1 MSYNPMTTTKLK
13 TIFLKDWPSRLILT
27 ALTAFA
33 GFAWSQSKAVV
44 HDKVIEIVQPSL
56 DSITKNQEMADQRAE
71 TIQQNV
77 EKLNGKLDALISILV
92 ESSPQI
98 KKAAQKRVQKNRDSQ
113 DVQNSLTGETR

>member
-1 MSYNPMTTTKLK
+1 MTNLR

-33 GFAWSQSKAVV
+33 GFAWSQSKAIV

-56 DSITKNQEMADQRAE
+56 DSITKTQEMTDQKVEAV
-71 TIQQNV
+71 QQNI
-77 EKLNGKLDALISILV
+77 EKLNDKLDALISILV

-98 KKAAQKRVQKNRDSQ
+98 KKAAQSRVQKNKDSQ
-113 DVQNSLTGETR
+113 DVKNSLTGETR

>member
-1 MSYNPMTTTKLK
+1 MTTSKLK
-13 TIFLKDWPSRLILT
+13 TIFLKDWPSRLLLT

-56 DSITKNQEMADQRAE
+56 DSITKNQELADQRVEAV
-71 TIQQNV
+71 QQNV

-98 KKAAQKRVQKNRDSQ
+98 KKAAQKRVQKNKDSQ

>member
-1 MSYNPMTTTKLK
+1 MTTTKLK

-27 ALTAFA
+27 VLMAFA
-33 GFAWSQSKAVV
+33 GFAWSQSKTVIHA
-44 HDKVIEIVQPSL
+44 KVIEIVQPEIDSL
-56 DSITKNQEMADQRAE
+56 AKAQEMTDQRVEAV
-71 TIQQNV
+71 QQNV

-98 KKAAQKRVQKNRDSQ
+98 KKAAQKRVQKNKDSQ

>member
-1 MSYNPMTTTKLK
+1 MSINNLK
-13 TIFLKDWPSRLILT
+13 TMFLKDWPTRLILT

-56 DSITKNQEMADQRAE
+56 DSITKNQEMSDKRLEEVKQE
-71 TIQQNV
+71 V

-98 KKAAQKRVQKNRDSQ
+98 KRAAQSRIQKNKDSQ
-113 DVQNSLTGETR
+113 DVQNSLNGSTR

>member
-1 MSYNPMTTTKLK
+1 MTITKLK

-56 DSITKNQEMADQRAE
+56 DSITKNQEMADQRVEAV
-71 TIQQNV
+71 QQNV
-77 EKLNGKLDALISILV
+77 EKLNDKLDALISILV

-98 KKAAQKRVQKNRDSQ
+98 KKAAQKRVQKNKDSQ